1 MKPELTI
8 DDGPIYF
15 ISDVHLGAPGP
26 PDRERWL
33 IELLGEIPG
42 RASALFV
49 LGDLFDFWFE
59 YRHAIPKGTFHIARA
74 FAEIVESGIP
84 VIYLGG
90 NHDFWIGSYLQD
102 EVGVQ
107 VYQHPIDVRLQG
119 RMIHLAH
126 GDGLGPGDGGYK
138 VLKAVLRHPLAIWGY
153 RSIHPDLGIPFA
165 HKLSEWSRD
174 KHTLPPDELLPR
186 ILRDVVAERVGG
198 GVTGMIMG
206 HVHEPSHY
214 SGMPG
219 SGTAG
224 GPAESPVTT
233 ASVATDAHDPGDAR
247 GYDFL
252 LIGDWLDN
260 FTHVRMEGGQFAL
273 YRRTAP
279 NTHEREA
286 PRPFPADWRPART
299 T

>member
-1 MKPELTI
+1 MKAELTI
-8 DDGPIYF
+8 DRGPIYF

-26 PDRERWL
+26 PERERWL
-33 IELLGEIPG
+33 LDLLGEVPG

-84 VIYLGG
+84 VVYLGG
-90 NHDFWIGSYLQD
+90 NHDFWVGSYLRD
-102 EVGVQ
+102 EVGVT
-107 VYQHPIDVRLQG
+107 VYQHPIDVRLHG

-138 VLKAVLRHPLAIWGY
+138 VLKSVLRHPLAIWGY
-153 RSIHPDLGIPFA
+153 RSIHPDVGIPFA
-165 HKLSEWSRD
+165 HKLSAWSRN
-174 KHTLPPDELLPR
+174 KHTMPPEELLPR

-198 GVTGMIMG
+198 EVSGMIMG

-214 SGMPG
+214 SGVPG
-219 SGTAG
+219 SGIARSGVAGTDGPAAAAATG
-224 GPAESPVTT
+224 GPDSF
-233 ASVATDAHDPGDAR
+233 D
-247 GYDFL
+247 YL

-260 FTHVRMEGGQFAL
+260 FTHVRLEDSEFGL
-273 YRRTAP
+273 YRRTESG
-279 NTHEREA
+279 THVREEPMA
-286 PRPFPADWRPART
+286 FPLEWRPARST